1 MLIGLGAAVFA
12 ALMWGLNFVVF
23 LGIGAYSIFDLALVQ
38 YAISGSLCLAFL
50 VVRAVKGGRL
60 PAARDWGMA
69 LFLGV
74 IGYMAYFLSLTGA
87 AFYAGP
93 VIAPAFLGL
102 VPVVLAIAGNL
113 RERTVSWKQLAL
125 PLSMTAGGLLLVN
138 GSGLERANTGELRSI
153 AVGIALAILAVSLWT
168 WFGLLNQSALAR
180 RPDMSA
186 SVWTALILLGAAA
199 GMLVF
204 LPVGLALGVFQFPR
218 LGLHWDVAAPLFAC
232 AAGGSIFINLGGAL
246 AWTIASQRLP
256 VVLAAQMITLEP
268 LFGAVFG
275 LLLHRRWPTLLETVG
290 VIVLLAGVVLA
301 IRSFS
306 VPRSRFPETTRSR
319 SSVAG

>member
-1 MLIGLGAAVFA
+1 
-12 ALMWGLNFVVF
+12 
-23 LGIGAYSIFDLALVQ
+23 
-38 YAISGSLCLAFL
+38 
-50 VVRAVKGGRL
+50 
-60 PAARDWGMA
+60 
-69 LFLGV
+69 
-74 IGYMAYFLSLTGA
+74 
-87 AFYAGP
+87 
-93 VIAPAFLGL
+93 
-102 VPVVLAIAGNL
+102 
-113 RERTVSWKQLAL
+113 
-125 PLSMTAGGLLLVN
+125 MTAGGLLLVN

-153 AVGIALAILAVSLWT
+153 AVGIALAILAVALWT

-204 LPVGLALGVFQFPR
+204 LPVGLALGVFQLPR

-290 VIVLLAGVVLA
+290 VIVLLAGVMLA
-301 IRSFS
+301 IRIFA
-306 VPRSRFPETTRSR
+306 VPRSL
-319 SSVAG
+319 SVLGSP